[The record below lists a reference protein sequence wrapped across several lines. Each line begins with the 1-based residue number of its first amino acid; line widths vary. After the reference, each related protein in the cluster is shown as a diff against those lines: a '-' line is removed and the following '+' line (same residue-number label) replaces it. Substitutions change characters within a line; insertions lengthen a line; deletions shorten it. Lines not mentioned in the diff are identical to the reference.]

1 MADLAAAAAYQLVAR
16 TEAFVVIN
24 KASGISVHRDGAVT
38 GLVEQVER
46 DLGLK
51 LWLVHRLDR
60 ITSGLLLLAT
70 SAPACERLAALF
82 RDRQIEKYY
91 LALCDRKPSK
101 KQGRVVGDM
110 ARSRRG
116 SWRLLRSRNNPA
128 STEFRSASAGSG
140 LRLLLCKPGSGQ
152 THQIRVA
159 LKSLGAPVIGD
170 PIYHEAV
177 APAPDR
183 GYLHAWQL
191 RFQLDGQH
199 YHFSAEPEQG
209 ALFRQETVRQAMQQW
224 QQPWTIDW
232 SDQPRPSSPAI

>member
-116 SWRLLRSRNNPA
+116 SW
-128 STEFRSASAGSG
+128 ASAAQ
-140 LRLLLCKPGSGQ
+140 PQ
-152 THQIRVA
+152 Q
-159 LKSLGAPVIGD
+159 P
-170 PIYHEAV
+170 
-177 APAPDR
+177 
-183 GYLHAWQL
+183 
-191 RFQLDGQH
+191 GQH
-199 YHFSAEPEQG
+199 RISQRIRRFWAASAAVQARQRPDPPDPGG
-209 ALFRQETVRQAMQQW
+209 AEKSGCACHRRSHL
-224 QQPWTIDW
+224 P
-232 SDQPRPSSPAI
+232 